1 MSILK
6 IDGTHYLCTYCKKFR
21 HLSIDLFPNLL
32 YYHLHPY
39 YGSYFGCHN
48 SIGVMMGIAHGELQ
62 L

>member
-1 MSILK
+1 MEHI
-6 IDGTHYLCTYCKKFR
+6 TYVHTAIYSKKFR

-32 YYHLHPY
+32 HYHLHPY
-39 YGSYFGCHN
+39 YDSYFGSHN